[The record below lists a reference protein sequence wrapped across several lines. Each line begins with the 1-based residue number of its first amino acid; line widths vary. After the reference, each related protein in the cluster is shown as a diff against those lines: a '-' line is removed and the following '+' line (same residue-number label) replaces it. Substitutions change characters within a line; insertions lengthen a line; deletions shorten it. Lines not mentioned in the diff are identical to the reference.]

1 MLNYFKTL
9 SWPKLNKLLGVLI
22 LIYIIFVFGICLFK
36 YFTFGYNGLDL
47 AIYNQVFYNSSLGN
61 FFQFT
66 IHPTSYLGDHLEL
79 LIFFLVPFYA
89 VFKSP
94 LTLLLIQILFIS
106 LAAIPLYLIAKKH
119 LKPLP
124 ALLIIFLYLFNPAT
138 ININIFEF
146 HVLALVPFFIF
157 WTFYFYD
164 QNKFWPFLGFTFL
177 SLLVREDVA
186 FVVFMFGIIALL
198 DKKKLKWILTP
209 IILASTYFFLALK
222 IIAHFSSADKYKFL
236 IYYKWL
242 GQSPAE
248 ISVNFFLKFPLVL
261 KHVLTIANF
270 ELVLGFLLVFLF
282 IPLYRPKYLLLS
294 LGMFMQL
301 ILGPTSGE
309 LILKTHYGS
318 IFLAAFSLA
327 AIFSLSKLL
336 TSQKFL
342 NLWQKYKDVVILILV
357 VGFVYNFLVLGP
369 LIPFIKGLTTTD
381 YQEVKLKKEFIQKI
395 PKNASL
401 ATTFDL
407 IANLSS
413 RPRLYSLHYLFLGKE
428 QYMLKDF
435 PIPAD
440 LQYIL
445 INFEDFSAYSTLYEK
460 SLPEIYNQGAAN
472 LRKLLAEN
480 NFKLQKIDQNLAL
493 WQKNSLPPEISLYQI
508 YKDKTPKIE
517 NPHNQN
523 LNSQIKFL
531 GTNKKDKITSLY
543 FQALT
548 KTDKNYFIQIN
559 NELYPLGYGL
569 YPTSE
574 WQPQQ
579 IIELNFFNLPPIKN
593 ASILNLTGG
602 LELNGLGSNYV
613 VWDKKEILGEIN
625 LN

>member
-9 SWPKLNKLLGVLI
+9 NFQKLNKLLGILI
-22 LIYIIFVFGICLFK
+22 LIYIVLVFGICFFK
-36 YFTFGYNGLDL
+36 YFTFDYNGLDL

-106 LAAIPLYLIAKKH
+106 LAAIPLYLIAKKY

-124 ALLIIFLYLFNPAT
+124 ALLIFLLYLFNPAT

-146 HVLALVPFFIF
+146 HILALVPFFIF

-164 QNKFWPFLGFTFL
+164 QNKFWPFLGLSFL
-177 SLLVREDVA
+177 SLLMREDVA
-186 FVVFMFGIIALL
+186 FVIFMFGIIALL

-209 IILASTYFFLALK
+209 IILSSTYFFLALK
-222 IIAHFSSADKYKFL
+222 IISYFSSANKYKFL

-242 GQSPAE
+242 GQTPLE
-248 ISVNFFLKFPLVL
+248 LFTNFFLKFPLVL

-270 ELVLGFLLVFLF
+270 ELILGFLLVFLF
-282 IPLYRPKYLLLS
+282 IPLYQPKYLLLS
-294 LGMFMQL
+294 LGMFMQI

-327 AIFSLSKLL
+327 TIFSLSKLL

-342 NLWQKYKDVVILILV
+342 NFWQKYKDVVILILV

-369 LIPFIKGLTTTD
+369 LIPLIKGLTTTD
-381 YQEVKLKKEFIQKI
+381 YQEVKLKKEFLQEI

-413 RPRLYSLHYLFLGKE
+413 RPKLYSLHYLFLGKE

-445 INFEDFSAYSTLYEK
+445 INFEDFSAYSALYEK
-460 SLPEIYNQGAAN
+460 SLPEIYYQGDDN
-472 LRKLLAEN
+472 LRKLLAEK
-480 NFKLQKIDQNLAL
+480 NFKLIKAEQNLGL
-493 WQKNSLPPEISLYQI
+493 WQKNSSALEISLYQI
-508 YKDKTPKIE
+508 YDKIQPKIE
-517 NPHNQN
+517 NLASQN
-523 LNSQIKFL
+523 LNSQIEFL
-531 GTNKKDKITSLY
+531 GSNKKEKITSLY

-548 KTDKNYFIQIN
+548 KIEKNYFIQIN
-559 NELYPLGYGL
+559 DGLYPLGYGL

-574 WQPQQ
+574 WRPQQ

-593 ASILNLTGG
+593 ARILNSTGG